1 MITFISKRRSEAEAS
16 KSRCPLNLRFATQKC
31 RVTMATFIQT
41 LASMSQQL
49 ALVSDPKN
57 TIPFSPQKDLPKRLV
72 PPHVEALKPYQPGRP
87 PVELLKELGME
98 RFINMASNENPL
110 GPPQSALDA
119 IQKALPQ
126 INRYPDLCGTNLRE
140 ALAERFATKID
151 NIALGSGSE
160 STMAN
165 IIRAFL
171 HEDDEVLTSQGTFIG
186 LYVLVNAQGIK
197 LNTVPLKNYH
207 FDLEGIAAA
216 VNPKTKMIYLCNPNN
231 PTGTIFTRTE
241 FENFIRKIP
250 DHVLVILDEAYYE
263 FAAINPEYPDSMR
276 YRLDNVLT
284 LRTFAKAYGMAG
296 IRLGYGLGH
305 EYLIDYVNR
314 IKLPFEPNLLA
325 QEAGLAA
332 LQDDEFL
339 NRTLENNE
347 EGMAYLT
354 GELDKLGL
362 QRIPSHSNFIMI
374 EMGSQEKV
382 AKIHDGLLRNGIAIR
397 PLAGF
402 GLPTCWRISIGQP
415 AENKLLITA
424 LKKILQPEQ
433 TKK

>member
-1 MITFISKRRSEAEAS
+1 
-16 KSRCPLNLRFATQKC
+16 
-31 RVTMATFIQT
+31 MATFIQQ

-57 TIPFSPQKDLPKRLV
+57 TIRFSPDSQPEVPKRLV
-72 PPHVEALKPYQPGRP
+72 PPHVESLKPYQPGRP
-87 PVELLKELGME
+87 PEELKKELGIE

-110 GPPQSALDA
+110 GPPPSALAA
-119 IQKALPQ
+119 IQENLTE
-126 INRYPDLCGTNLRE
+126 INRYPDLCGTKLRE
-140 ALAERFATKID
+140 ALAERFATKVD

-171 HEDDEVLTSQGTFIG
+171 HDDDEVLTSQGTFIG
-186 LYVLVNAQGIK
+186 LYVLVKAQGIK

-207 FDLEGIAAA
+207 FDLDAIADA
-216 VNPKTKMIYLCNPNN
+216 VTPKTKIIYLCNPNN

-241 FENFIRKIP
+241 FENFIRKVP
-250 DHVLVILDEAYYE
+250 EHVLVILDEAYYE
-263 FAAINPEYPDSMR
+263 FAAHNPEYPDSMR

-314 IKLPFEPNLLA
+314 IKLPFEPNILA
-325 QEAGLAA
+325 QSAGLAA
-332 LQDDEFL
+332 LHDDEYL
-339 NRTLENNE
+339 EHTLLNNE

-354 GELDKLGL
+354 GEFDKLGL
-362 QRIPSHSNFIMI
+362 QRIPSYSNFIMI

-382 AKIHDGLLRNGIAIR
+382 ARIHEGLLRHGIAIR
-397 PLAGF
+397 PLTAF
-402 GLPTCWRISIGQP
+402 GLPTCWRVSIGLPQ
-415 AENKLLITA
+415 ENELLIKA
-424 LKKILQPEQ
+424 LKNIL
-433 TKK
+433 

>member
-1 MITFISKRRSEAEAS
+1 
-16 KSRCPLNLRFATQKC
+16 
-31 RVTMATFIQT
+31 MATFIQT

-57 TIPFSPQKDLPKRLV
+57 TIPFSAQKELPKRLV

-87 PVELLKELGME
+87 PEELKRELGIE
-98 RFINMASNENPL
+98 KFINMASNENPL
-110 GPPQSALDA
+110 GPPISATNS
-119 IQKALPQ
+119 IQRVLSD
-126 INRYPDLCGTNLRE
+126 INRYPDLCGTHLRE

-165 IIRAFL
+165 IVRAFL
-171 HEDDEVLTSQGTFIG
+171 HDDDEVLTSQGTFIG

-207 FDLEGIAAA
+207 FDLDAIADA
-216 VNPKTKMIYLCNPNN
+216 VNPKTKLIYLCNPNN
-231 PTGTIFTRTE
+231 PTGTIFSRTE
-241 FENFIRKIP
+241 FENFIRKVP

-314 IKLPFEPNLLA
+314 IKLPFEPNILA
-325 QEAGLAA
+325 QEAALAA
-332 LQDDEFL
+332 LHDDEFL

-354 GELDKLGL
+354 GEFDRLGL
-362 QRIPSHSNFIMI
+362 QRIPSHANFIMI
-374 EMGSQEKV
+374 EMGSKEKV
-382 AKIHDGLLRNGIAIR
+382 TKIHEGLLRHGIAIR
-397 PLAGF
+397 PLAAF
-402 GLPTCWRISIGQP
+402 GLPTCWRVTVGLP
-415 AENKLLITA
+415 EENRLLIKA
-424 LKKILQPEQ
+424 LNKILEPEA
-433 TKK
+433 

>member
-1 MITFISKRRSEAEAS
+1 
-16 KSRCPLNLRFATQKC
+16 
-31 RVTMATFIQT
+31 MATFIQQ

-57 TIPFSPQKDLPKRLV
+57 TIRFSPDSQPEVPKRLV
-72 PPHVEALKPYQPGRP
+72 PPHVESLKPYQPGRP
-87 PVELLKELGME
+87 PEELKKELGIE
-98 RFINMASNENPL
+98 RFVNMASNENPL
-110 GPPQSALDA
+110 GPPPSALAA
-119 IQKALPQ
+119 IQANLTE
-126 INRYPDLCGTNLRE
+126 INRYPDLCGTKLRE
-140 ALAERFATKID
+140 ALAERFATKVD

-171 HEDDEVLTSQGTFIG
+171 HDDDEVLTSQGTFIG
-186 LYVLVNAQGIK
+186 LYVLVKAQGIK

-207 FDLEGIAAA
+207 FDLDAIADA
-216 VNPKTKMIYLCNPNN
+216 VTPKTKIIYLCNPNN

-241 FENFIRKIP
+241 FENFIRKVP
-250 DHVLVILDEAYYE
+250 EHVLVILDEAYYE
-263 FAAINPEYPDSMR
+263 FAAHNPEYPDSMR

-314 IKLPFEPNLLA
+314 IKLPFEPNILA
-325 QEAGLAA
+325 QSAGLAA
-332 LQDDEFL
+332 LHDDEYL
-339 NRTLENNE
+339 EHTLLNNE

-354 GELDKLGL
+354 GEFDKLGL
-362 QRIPSHSNFIMI
+362 QRIPSYSNFIMI

-382 AKIHDGLLRNGIAIR
+382 RHGIAIR
-397 PLAGF
+397 PLTAF
-402 GLPTCWRISIGQP
+402 GLPTCWRVSIGLPQ
-415 AENKLLITA
+415 ENELLIKA
-424 LKKILQPEQ
+424 LKNIL
-433 TKK
+433 

>member
-1 MITFISKRRSEAEAS
+1 
-16 KSRCPLNLRFATQKC
+16 
-31 RVTMATFIQT
+31 MATFIQQ

-57 TIPFSPQKDLPKRLV
+57 TIRFSPDSQPEVPKRLV
-72 PPHVEALKPYQPGRP
+72 PPHVESLKPYQPGRP
-87 PVELLKELGME
+87 PEELKKELGIE

-110 GPPQSALDA
+110 GPPPSALAA
-119 IQKALPQ
+119 IQANLTE
-126 INRYPDLCGTNLRE
+126 INRYPDLCGTKLRE
-140 ALAERFATKID
+140 ALAERFATKVD

-171 HEDDEVLTSQGTFIG
+171 HDDDEVLTSQGTFIG
-186 LYVLVNAQGIK
+186 LYVLVKAQGIK

-207 FDLEGIAAA
+207 FDLDAIADA
-216 VNPKTKMIYLCNPNN
+216 VTPKTKIIYLCNPNN

-241 FENFIRKIP
+241 FENFIRKVP
-250 DHVLVILDEAYYE
+250 EHVLVILDEAYYE
-263 FAAINPEYPDSMR
+263 FAAHNPEYPDSMR

-314 IKLPFEPNLLA
+314 IKLPFEPNILA
-325 QEAGLAA
+325 QSAGLAA
-332 LQDDEFL
+332 LHDDEYL
-339 NRTLENNE
+339 EHTLLNNE

-354 GELDKLGL
+354 GEFDKLGL
-362 QRIPSHSNFIMI
+362 QRIPSYSNFIMI

-382 AKIHDGLLRNGIAIR
+382 ARIHEGLLRHGIAIR
-397 PLAGF
+397 PLTAF
-402 GLPTCWRISIGQP
+402 GLPTCWRVSIGLPQ
-415 AENKLLITA
+415 ENELLIKA
-424 LKKILQPEQ
+424 LKNIL
-433 TKK
+433 

>member
-1 MITFISKRRSEAEAS
+1 
-16 KSRCPLNLRFATQKC
+16 
-31 RVTMATFIQT
+31 MATFIQQ

-57 TIPFSPQKDLPKRLV
+57 TIRFSPDSQPEVPKRLV
-72 PPHVEALKPYQPGRP
+72 PPHVESLKPYQPGRP
-87 PVELLKELGME
+87 PEELKKELGIE
-98 RFINMASNENPL
+98 RFVNMASNENPL
-110 GPPQSALDA
+110 GPPPSALAA
-119 IQKALPQ
+119 IQANLTE
-126 INRYPDLCGTNLRE
+126 INRYPDLCGTKLRE
-140 ALAERFATKID
+140 ALAERFATKVD

-171 HEDDEVLTSQGTFIG
+171 HDDDEVLTSQGTFIG
-186 LYVLVNAQGIK
+186 LYVLVKAQGIK

-207 FDLEGIAAA
+207 FDLDAIADA
-216 VNPKTKMIYLCNPNN
+216 VTPKTKIIYLCNPNN

-241 FENFIRKIP
+241 FENFIRKVP
-250 DHVLVILDEAYYE
+250 EHVLVILDEAYYE
-263 FAAINPEYPDSMR
+263 FAAHNPEYPDSMR

-314 IKLPFEPNLLA
+314 IKLPFEPNILA
-325 QEAGLAA
+325 QSAGLAA
-332 LQDDEFL
+332 LHDDEYL
-339 NRTLENNE
+339 EHTLLNNE

-354 GELDKLGL
+354 GEFDKLGL
-362 QRIPSHSNFIMI
+362 QRIPSYSNFIMI

-382 AKIHDGLLRNGIAIR
+382 ARIHEGLLGHGIAIR
-397 PLAGF
+397 PLTAF
-402 GLPTCWRISIGQP
+402 GLPTCWRVSIGLPQ
-415 AENKLLITA
+415 ENELLIKA
-424 LKKILQPEQ
+424 LKNIL
-433 TKK
+433 